1 MPEAVDLSYA
11 IGLPPERA
19 IAYFERKGYKIT
31 WDWHEQ
37 WQQAH
42 AHAFT
47 VAGVTKM
54 DVLHD
59 IRMAVDDAL
68 KTGGTLAD
76 FEKQLKPVLQ
86 RKGWWGKEAQINKET
101 GEVLGKGLTPYRL
114 KTIYQ
119 TNMQT
124 AYMAGRYQ
132 SMMENV
138 QDRPLWEYV
147 AILDGRTRPNH
158 RALDGKVFRYDDPFW
173 DSFYPPNGFNCRC
186 RVRARDKE
194 EMRANNLYLSNGY
207 GRMEDV
213 QVPVSPRRSTETVKV
228 TGYREPVTG
237 KLFKPDAG
245 WSYHV
250 GKAPASNLNQA
261 ATQKLTSAPEAVQKS
276 FIREQVAGKSF
287 AEFYKKPDGSFPMA
301 ILSEEDASKIGAKTT
316 IAAVSSETMHKQL
329 REHPEVAAFEYA
341 IVQDVIDQGVHVQ
354 DSPTS
359 LIYVLQEKGY
369 VTVVKA
375 TVSGK
380 ALFVTSLRRLSADEA
395 KRSREIQRILKKETA
410 DGGASQPAKSGNPT

>member
-1 MPEAVDLSYA
+1 MPEAVNLAYA
-11 IGLPPERA
+11 IGLPPEKA
-19 IAYFERKGYKIT
+19 VAYFESKGYKIT
-31 WDWHEQ
+31 WDWREQ

-42 AHAFT
+42 ARAFT
-47 VAGVTKM
+47 VAGVTKI
-54 DVLHD
+54 DVLQD
-59 IRMAVDDAL
+59 IRAAVDDML

-86 RKGWWGKEAQINKET
+86 RKGWWGKDAQVDKAT

-147 AILDGRTRPNH
+147 AVLDGRTRPSH

-186 RVRARDKE
+186 RVRARNKE
-194 EMRANNLYLSNGY
+194 DLRASGTYLSNGY

-213 QVPVSPRRSTETVKV
+213 QVPVSPRKSTETVKV
-228 TGYREPVTG
+228 TGYRDPVSG

-245 WSYHV
+245 WSYHI
-250 GKAPASNLNQA
+250 GKSASASLNQVSV
-261 ATQKLTSAPEAVQKS
+261 QKLDAAAPTVQKA
-276 FIREQVAGKSF
+276 FIREQVTGKSF
-287 AEFYKKPDGSFPMA
+287 AEFYKKPDGNFPMA
-301 ILSEEDASKIGAKTT
+301 ILSEDDASKIGAKTT
-316 IAAVSSETMHKQL
+316 VAALSSETMQKQL

-341 IVQDVIDQGVHVQ
+341 IIQDVIEQGTRVQ

-395 KRSREIQRILKKETA
+395 KRSREIQRILKKEKA
-410 DGGASQPAKSGNPT
+410 DGGASQPAKGGNPT